1 MKQIETAEGQ
11 LFEIWT
17 SRTEALHDIT
27 TIIDDIRYAL
37 EHPEN
42 PYMVI
47 DDSVWIQYKDGSHYY
62 IGDQGEEGKFRKTG
76 ISCIIDENS
85 ATTMLYGDF
94 VIYNIDNMDELYSP
108 EVDETWK
115 FWNADPA

>member
-1 MKQIETAEGQ
+1 MQYIETIEGQ
-11 LFEIWT
+11 VFEIWNN
-17 SRTEALHDIT
+17 RTEALHDIT

-37 EHPEN
+37 NNSDN
-42 PYMVI
+42 PYMGI

-94 VIYNIDNMDELYSP
+94 VIYNMDDMNELYSP
-108 EVDETWK
+108 EVDEQGK